1 MLVATETQAGVVLLR
16 EDHIQTTISTDGG
29 GDRHHWR
36 KFGGKMQ
43 ADGNPRISCGKSSRR
58 RIAAVVGSA
67 LVFALALAAPVGAS
81 TGQLYAFG
89 SNKYGQLGIAANSG
103 TEAPT
108 ATPTLVTVPASSP
121 VVGAAAGGLHS
132 LVVTA
137 AGEVFGFGW
146 NGYGQLGNIDKT
158 QEVNASPRPA
168 EFAAGTGSFA
178 HVAAG
183 RFFSLALSSA
193 GIIYGF
199 GENQFGQLGTTTN
212 NGKPDANPV
221 PESVTLPGAGGPVVQ
236 IAAGGG
242 FSLARTSTGQLYAFG
257 ENFAGELGNAN
268 TGNQPNPVPTQ
279 VILPNATGPVVQMA
293 AGAEF
298 TLAVTSTG
306 QLYAFGDN
314 FAGQL
319 GNAVNNSK
327 FVPNP
332 TPTLV
337 PIPAASGGVVQVATG
352 YDFSLALTSSGQLYA
367 FGDNNTGQ
375 LGIGA
380 VTSGPSP
387 KPALVTVPGATGPIV
402 QVAAG
407 SSEAFAITASGQLF
421 AWGSNGSG
429 ALGLPVTTKETPTPT
444 LVSFPF
450 GTTIDTVGAG
460 PRGSQT
466 LAVTAELAVLTS
478 TLPAGKVGDA
488 YSASAAAAGGLGPY
502 AWSATGLPAGLSI
515 NGSGQITGTPTAAGT
530 STVTLRAADVF
541 GLSASSAAIPLT
553 IVPAVASGPPGGAIP
568 TARTL
573 TAAQI
578 RANLLSQL
586 NVSGKAAKLAALL
599 KSKSFSSS
607 FTALSAGTLTINWY
621 FLPAGAHLSRKAKPK
636 PLLLASGNVG
646 FKAPGK
652 KKVTVK
658 LSGKGLSFL
667 RRKQSVKI
675 TIKGSFTPTGQKA
688 ITATKTLK
696 LKR

>member
-1 MLVATETQAGVVLLR
+1 
-16 EDHIQTTISTDGG
+16 
-29 GDRHHWR
+29 
-36 KFGGKMQ
+36 MQ

-58 RIAAVVGSA
+58 RIAAVLGSA
-67 LVFALALAAPVGAS
+67 LVLALALAAPVGAS

-89 SNKYGQLGIAANSG
+89 QNNLGQLGVAANSG
-103 TEAPT
+103 TEAAT
-108 ATPTLVTVPASSP
+108 ATPTLVTLATGSP

-132 LVVTA
+132 LVLTA
-137 AGEVFGFGW
+137 AGEVFGFGF
-146 NGYGQLGNIDKT
+146 NGYGQLGNIDKSK
-158 QEVNASPRPA
+158 EVNSTPRPA
-168 EFAAGTGSFA
+168 EFAAGTGSVA
-178 HVAAG
+178 QVAAG
-183 RFFSLALSSA
+183 RFFSLALSSS
-193 GIIYGF
+193 GIVYGF
-199 GENQFGQLGTTTN
+199 GENKYGQLGTTSHNETAE
-212 NGKPDANPV
+212 PNPI

-236 IAAGGG
+236 IAAGGS

-257 ENFAGELGNAN
+257 ENFSGALGNGN
-268 TGNQPNPVPTQ
+268 TGGQPNPVPTQ
-279 VILPNATGPVVQMA
+279 VILPNATGPVVQMD
-293 AGAEF
+293 AGDEF

-306 QLYAFGDN
+306 QLYAFGAN
-314 FAGQL
+314 EEGQL

-337 PIPAASGGVVQVATG
+337 PIPAASGGVVQVAAG
-352 YDFSLALTSSGQLYA
+352 YNHSLALTSSGQLYA
-367 FGDNNTGQ
+367 FGNNVAGE
-375 LGIGA
+375 LGIGSA
-380 VTSGPSP
+380 GEGPNP
-387 KPALVTVPGATGPIV
+387 TPALVTVPGASGPIV

-407 SSEAFAITASGQLF
+407 TGYSLAITASGQLF
-421 AWGSNGSG
+421 AWGANDFGD
-429 ALGLPVTTKETPTPT
+429 LGIPATTKKTPTPT

-450 GTTIDTVGAG
+450 GTTIDTVAAG
-460 PRGSQT
+460 PRGSHT

-478 TLPAGKVGDA
+478 TLPAGKVGAD
-488 YSASAAAAGGLGPY
+488 YSAPAAAAGGLGPY
-502 AWSATGLPAGLSI
+502 AWSATDLPAGLSI
-515 NGSGQITGTPTAAGT
+515 NGSGQITGTPTASGT

-568 TARTL
+568 TARTF
-573 TAAQI
+573 TTAQI
-578 RANLLSQL
+578 KANLLSQL
-586 NVSGKAAKLAALL
+586 NVGGKAAKLAALL

-607 FTALSAGTLTINWY
+607 FTALSAGALTINWY

-658 LSGKGLSFL
+658 LSGRGLSFL